1 MTPPEHTGIEQ
12 LLGRLM
18 QDFMMSMHRTG
29 LSGPQIHALLFI
41 FHAGECRVSEL
52 AMLSDSS
59 AAAASQFVERLVQQ
73 GLVQRTED
81 PENRRI
87 KNVRLSE
94 KSLKLIHNAVASNR
108 FLADLMAALSPSERK
123 TVHTALG
130 YLAQASQRIHS
141 DPTHASHTRKVE
153 HHAPTS

>member
-1 MTPPEHTGIEQ
+1 MTLSDQSVVEK

-18 QDFMMSMHRTG
+18 QDFMLSMHRTG
-29 LSGPQIHALLFI
+29 LSGPQIHALLYI

-81 PENRRI
+81 PQNRRI
-87 KNVRLSE
+87 KHVRLTE
-94 KSLKLIHNAVASNR
+94 KSLKLIHEAVTTNR
-108 FLADLMAALSPSERK
+108 SLADLMAALSPSQRK

-130 YLAQASQRIHS
+130 YLAQVSQRIHS
-141 DPTHASHTRKVE
+141 DPIHASHTRKVE

>member
-1 MTPPEHTGIEQ
+1 MTPPDHVAIEQ
-12 LLGRLM
+12 LLGRII

-29 LSGPQIHALLFI
+29 LSGPQIHALLYI
-41 FHAGECRVSEL
+41 YHAGDCRVSEL

-81 PENRRI
+81 PANRRI
-87 KNVRLSE
+87 KNVRLAE
-94 KSLKLIHNAVASNR
+94 KSLKLIHEAITSNR
-108 FLADLMAALSPSERK
+108 LLADLMAALSPSQRK

-130 YLAQASQRIHS
+130 YLAQAGQHVYPSPIH
-141 DPTHASHTRKVE
+141 PSHTRKVE